1 MRTESIVTS
10 QRLARIRQY
19 LAKNG
24 RASIA
29 ELSDL
34 LQVSQGT
41 VRRDFDK
48 LSAGG
53 EVIRVHGGASWPETP
68 KLEPPIY
75 QRSSINLDQKR
86 IIGKK
91 AAELI
96 AEGETIFL
104 GSGSTV
110 LELAKNLRMRQGLTV
125 ITNSLPVLN
134 TLSDCPDIT
143 VVATGGFLRHSEL
156 SLIGHF
162 VEKSLAD
169 LRADRVVIGIHG
181 IDLESGLTNDFLPE
195 AMSDRAIVR
204 FSRSVMILA
213 DSTKLGK
220 VKPSF
225 VANLDVVSEIV
236 TDEGAPAE
244 FVAALNGRGIHVTIA
259 RSG

>member
-1 MRTESIVTS
+1 MSENLSITS
-10 QRLARIRQY
+10 QRLAKIREY
-19 LAKNG
+19 LARNG

-41 VRRDFDK
+41 IRRDVDK
-48 LSAGG
+48 LSTSGD
-53 EVIRVHGGASWPETP
+53 VTRLHGGASMPETP

-75 QRSSINLDQKR
+75 KRGGINTDQKQL
-86 IIGKK
+86 IGRK

-96 AEGETIFL
+96 EEGETIFL

-110 LELAKNLRMRQGLTV
+110 LELAKNLKTRRGLTV
-125 ITNSLPVLN
+125 ITNSVPVLN
-134 TLSDCPDIT
+134 TLIDCPDIT
-143 VVATGGFLRHSEL
+143 VVVTGGFLRHSEH

-162 VEKSLAD
+162 VEKTLAD

-181 IDLESGLTNDFLPE
+181 IHLESGLTNDFLPE

-204 FSRSVMILA
+204 FCKKVMILA

-225 VANLDVVSEIV
+225 VAELSVVSEIV
-236 TDEGAPAE
+236 TDEGAPGDFLE
-244 FVAALNGRGIHVTIA
+244 ELSRRGINVTIA
-259 RSG
+259 RAG